1 MKIIVDA
8 FGGDNSPLAVLQG
21 AAQAVE
27 EYGVE
32 IVLCGDEEKIKQV
45 CAQNNISLQNMEIA
59 NANGFIDV
67 HEEPTEILKS
77 RSDCSM
83 AVGLKLLAE
92 GKGDA
97 FVTAGSTGAVVV
109 GASMYVKRIKGVKR
123 AALAPIMPCKGGNF
137 MLMDSGANLECR
149 PEMLL
154 QFGLMASI
162 FMEKVMNVKSPRV
175 GLANVG
181 AEDTKGTQTLIDA
194 YHLLQKA
201 PVNFIGNVEG
211 RDVPLGMCDVC
222 VAEGMVGNMI
232 LKVTEG
238 VAMFFMSELKSVF
251 TTNAKTK
258 LSYLLLKSNMKG
270 LKKKMDYTEV
280 GGAPLMGVQKP
291 VIKAH
296 GSSDAKAIKNAIRQA
311 KTFAERHVIA
321 SIEQALSEMKEQTQ
335 PQNA

>member
-1 MKIIVDA
+1 MYENYCRCIRRGQFP
-8 FGGDNSPLAVLQG
+8 FGSTAGRG
-21 AAQAVE
+21 QAVE

-194 YHLLQKA
+194 YHLLQKGA
-201 PVNFIGNVEG
+201 GEFYRQCG
-211 RDVPLGMCDVC
+211 R
-222 VAEGMVGNMI
+222 A
-232 LKVTEG
+232 
-238 VAMFFMSELKSVF
+238 
-251 TTNAKTK
+251 
-258 LSYLLLKSNMKG
+258 
-270 LKKKMDYTEV
+270 
-280 GGAPLMGVQKP
+280 
-291 VIKAH
+291 
-296 GSSDAKAIKNAIRQA
+296 
-311 KTFAERHVIA
+311 
-321 SIEQALSEMKEQTQ
+321 
-335 PQNA
+335 